1 MTGGVAV
8 GVGGRVGVLSVCLV
22 SMCKGHCTVQLMGG
36 VQCGKAGCKRA
47 VETACS
53 LRR

>member
-22 SMCKGHCTVQLMGG
+22 SMCKGTVQLMGG